1 MSTGD
6 VTVKCPLTL
15 LVVTVDVVVDVDV
28 MRSEGVGRLLAPTN
42 PTHYLSKVKA
52 AEEGEEERKGNEQ
65 RKQ

>member
-15 LVVTVDVVVDVDV
+15 LVVTVVVVDVDV

-52 AEEGEEERKGNEQ
+52 TEEGEEERKGNEQ